1 MVELRH
7 GFRIDPDKCDGRMAC
22 MRACPTHAI
31 RVKNGK
37 ARLISELCI
46 DCGSCLS
53 VCEPGA
59 ISATTI
65 NFAELDGYKFKV
77 AVASPALFT
86 QFGLRDTPA
95 DVGRALLELGFDA
108 VWEYA
113 VDIALVNRAITD
125 FVKEWPGPF
134 PLISSSCP
142 VVVRLIQ
149 VAYPSMV
156 DHVIPLESPREIAAR
171 ELKRRYSREMGLN
184 PEEIAAIYITPCQAK
199 AISILQPAEEVKSYL
214 DGAVG
219 MSEIY
224 NALLTKMR
232 EATRPGDAPKDLVT
246 ADGLLHWGA
255 PEGEIPALSRERY
268 LPLMGLTHIMKVFND
283 IEKGRIRNIE
293 FLECHACQGGCIGG
307 NLTVENLYAARSKNL
322 HLMASM
328 PKPGPDFEKEVDRRY
343 ALEDFSL
350 RGSLKPR
357 QTEEE
362 ALDLRERVMRR
373 KRAEEVL
380 KILPQLN
387 CGLCGAPTCKN
398 HAEDVAASRADL
410 LDCVFLSPDRI
421 KALGKHYKK

>member
-1 MVELRH
+1 MLELRH
-7 GFRIDPDKCDGRMAC
+7 GFRIDPDKCDGRMSC

-37 ARLISELCI
+37 ARLISGLCI
-46 DCGSCLS
+46 DCGSCLG

-65 NFAELDGYKFKV
+65 DFAELNRFKFKV
-77 AVASPALFT
+77 AVASPALFM

-95 DVGRALLELGFDA
+95 DIGRALLELGFDA

-113 VDIALVNRAITD
+113 VDLALIARAIAD
-125 FVKEWPGPF
+125 LVKKWPGPF

-149 VAYPSMV
+149 VAYPSLV
-156 DHVIPLESPREIAAR
+156 DHVIPLEAPREIAAR
-171 ELKRRYSREMGLN
+171 ELKRRYSRELGLK

-219 MSEIY
+219 ISEIY
-224 NALLTKMR
+224 NGLLTKMR
-232 EATRPGDAPKDLVT
+232 KAARPGDAPKDLVT
-246 ADGLLHWGA
+246 AVGLLHWGA
-255 PEGEIPALSRERY
+255 AEEEVPALSREHY
-268 LPLMGLTHIMKVFND
+268 LPLTGLTDIIKVFND

-293 FLECHACQGGCIGG
+293 FLECNACQGGCIGG

-328 PKPGPDFEKEVDRRY
+328 PKPDPEFEKEVDRRY

-357 QTEEE
+357 QTDGE
-362 ALDLRERVMRR
+362 AIDLRERVMRR

-380 KILPQLN
+380 RTLPRLN
-387 CGLCGAPTCKN
+387 CGLCGAPTCRN
-398 HAEDVAASRADL
+398 HAEDVAASRAEL
-410 LDCVFLSPDRI
+410 RDCVFLSPDRI
-421 KALGKHYKK
+421 KTLGKHYKK